1 MRRYLVAGL
10 LVWVP
15 LGITIWVLH
24 FLVTTLDQTLLLVPE
39 GARPEALLGF
49 HIPGLGVLLSF
60 AILLVTG
67 VVAANFLGQ
76 RLIRFWEGLLG
87 RIPFVKSI
95 YSSVKQVS
103 DTVLSDQGNAFRKA
117 LLVEFPRPG
126 CWTIAF
132 MTGMPADAVARH
144 LDGEHVSVYVPTT
157 PNPTGGYFVMIPR
170 AKTRELD
177 MSVDDAL
184 KYIISM
190 GVVAPRP
197 HVVRAP
203 LGGAVAPGPAAVAH
217 GVPPRN

>member
-1 MRRYLVAGL
+1 MKRYVIAGL

-39 GARPEALLGF
+39 RARPEALFGF
-49 HIPGLGVLLSF
+49 YIPGLGVVLSV

-67 VVAANFLGQ
+67 VIAANFFGQ
-76 RLIRFWEGLLG
+76 RLIGMWEGILG

-103 DTVLSDQGNAFRKA
+103 DTILSDQGTAFRKA

-126 CWTIAF
+126 CWTIGF
-132 MTGMPADAVARH
+132 LTGTPAAAVADH
-144 LDGEHVSVYVPTT
+144 LPGEYVSVYVPTT
-157 PNPTGGYFVMIPR
+157 PNPTGGYFVMIP
-170 AKTRELD
+170 KESVREID

-190 GVVAPRP
+190 GVVSPRRRVRP
-197 HVVRAP
+197 HAP
-203 LGGAVAPGPAAVAH
+203 QPGTAASPPAPAAE
-217 GVPPRN
+217 PRN

>member
-1 MRRYLVAGL
+1 MKRYLIAGL

-24 FLVTTLDQTLLLVPE
+24 FLVTTLDQTLLLIPE
-39 GARPEALLGF
+39 NVRPEAIFGF
-49 HIPGLGVLLSF
+49 HIAGLGVVLSF

-67 VVAANFLGQ
+67 VLAANFFGQ
-76 RLIRFWEGLLG
+76 RLIGIWEGVLG

-103 DTVLSDQGNAFRKA
+103 DTVLSDQGTAFRKA

-132 MTGMPADAVARH
+132 LTGTPADAVVDH
-144 LDGEHVSVYVPTT
+144 LAGEHISIYVPTT
-157 PNPTGGYFVMIPR
+157 PNPTGGYFVMVP
-170 AKTRELD
+170 KSDVRELD

-190 GVVAPRP
+190 GVVAPHRRRP
-197 HVVRAP
+197 AQKAP
-203 LGGAVAPGPAAVAH
+203 PAPRPAAAVH
-217 GVPPRN
+217 PRN